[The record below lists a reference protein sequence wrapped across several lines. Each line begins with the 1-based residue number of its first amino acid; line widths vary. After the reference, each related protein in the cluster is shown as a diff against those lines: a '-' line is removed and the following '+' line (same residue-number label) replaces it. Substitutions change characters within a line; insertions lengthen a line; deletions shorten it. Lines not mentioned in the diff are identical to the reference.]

1 MSALRYKVYE
11 DNLMLDFAQYCNI
24 QICKHNN
31 KLNKAQ
37 NTKQN
42 KSAHTKKKKYLLC
55 WPTALG
61 HGVCSRQ

>member
-1 MSALRYKVYE
+1 MSTLCYKVYE

-42 KSAHTKKKKYLLC
+42 KSAHTKKKIPVVL
-55 WPTALG
+55 AN
-61 HGVCSRQ
+61 CSRAWGLL